1 MTRSSLNRTL
11 RRAYVVLGIVL
22 IISLASKF
30 ADHIPG
36 VAGTSIEGIARGLYD
51 YLKDMAL
58 VFVTV
63 VAAYLAN
70 VFQKRSNFVGS
81 LEEEWRGIVRT
92 KSALYTFCEKQYA
105 STDDYLAAFC
115 RISEAIDNMRIV
127 YGNAGETAD
136 LIGLYPYAPLHD
148 MRRALQSIDPR
159 KRSDI
164 SAEEKKLARDAIL
177 QSFYAL
183 RENML
188 EELDLDEPAHP
199 LLISGGR
206 RLKQPGAT
214 RGARARQDRQRKR
227 QDKLPATR
235 SDVDALLSRLYEAEQ
250 QGQMGGKN
258 GPEGEDPGFR
268 AQQTR

>member
-11 RRAYVVLGIVL
+11 RRAYVVLGLVL
-22 IISLASKF
+22 LLSLASKF
-30 ADHIPG
+30 ADRIPWI
-36 VAGTSIEGIARGLYD
+36 AGTPIEGAANDLYD

-115 RISEAIDNMRIV
+115 RISETIDNMRIV

-136 LIGLYPYAPLHD
+136 LVGLYPYAPLHD

-183 RENML
+183 RENY
-188 EELDLDEPAHP
+188 A
-199 LLISGGR
+199 
-206 RLKQPGAT
+206 
-214 RGARARQDRQRKR
+214 RGARPRRAGASAADFGRPAPQAAGGDARRPGPAGQAAQAPGQDGGRPVGRGC
-227 QDKLPATR
+227 AAFE
-235 SDVDALLSRLYEAEQ
+235 ALR
-250 QGQMGGKN
+250 G
-258 GPEGEDPGFR
+258 
-268 AQQTR
+268 